1 MNPVTIKLSK
11 LVPGTLQC
19 LNIEEYLGTPVT
31 EKARRT
37 AFVEIVAQMDIHGDR
52 KKRVL
57 VFSKNIDPSFL
68 AKSIYHL
75 KTKYYHEIMLKD
87 PHLKGDDKFSHIMAS
102 RSKILI
108 HDSNQFNMGSIYS
121 QTIEAIKENDIE
133 AVIIEGLNLEKRTRN
148 KLIMLA
154 MRGKCCTLVVS

>member
-11 LVPGTLQC
+11 FVPGTLQC
-19 LNIEEYLGTPVT
+19 LNIEEYLGTPIS

-37 AFVEIVAQMDIHGDR
+37 AFAELVAQMDIHGDR

-87 PHLKGDDKFSHIMAS
+87 LHLKVDDKFSHIMAS

-108 HDSNQFNMGSIYS
+108 HDSNQFNMRTVYRETLETLKDY
-121 QTIEAIKENDIE
+121 TIEAI
-133 AVIIEGLNLEKRTRN
+133 IIDGVKVSKNNRD
-148 KLIMLA
+148 KLVMLA
-154 MRGKCCTLVVS
+154 MRGKLQIITY

>member
-11 LVPGTLQC
+11 FVPGTLQC
-19 LNIEEYLGTPVT
+19 LNIEEYLGTPVS
-31 EKARRT
+31 EKVRRT
-37 AFVEIVAQMDIHGDR
+37 AFAELVAQMDIHGDR

-57 VFSKNIDPSFL
+57 VFCKNIDPSFL

-87 PHLKGDDKFSHIMAS
+87 PYLKVDDKFSHIMAS

-108 HDSNQFNMGSIYS
+108 HDSNQFNMRTVYRETLETLKDY
-121 QTIEAIKENDIE
+121 TIEAI
-133 AVIIEGLNLEKRTRN
+133 IIDGVKVSKNNRD
-148 KLIMLA
+148 KLVMLA
-154 MRGKCCTLVVS
+154 MRGKLQIITY